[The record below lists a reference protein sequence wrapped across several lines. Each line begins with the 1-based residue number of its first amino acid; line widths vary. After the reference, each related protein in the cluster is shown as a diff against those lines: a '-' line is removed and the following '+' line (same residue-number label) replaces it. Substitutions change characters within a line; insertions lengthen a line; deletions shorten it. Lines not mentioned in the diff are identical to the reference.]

1 MSQINVDKISG
12 KSTYGSISVVAE
24 GNTVT
29 TNLQSGLSKA
39 WWQYDQVN
47 DETDGSFNVS
57 SISDDGT
64 GLYTVT
70 MSNIQTNVTDRS
82 VQLTSNHQTGDSNS
96 RMSAVSH
103 DKSGTYSASAITIRV
118 FYNDNWN
125 LDDNNHN
132 FGNVYGDLA

>member
-39 WWQYDQVN
+39 WWQYDQTN
-47 DETDGSFNVS
+47 DETDGSCNVS

-64 GLYTVT
+64 GLYKVT
-70 MSNIQTNVTDRS
+70 MSNIQSSITDRS
-82 VQLTSNHQTGDSNS
+82 VQLTSNHESGDGNGRSSCVRHDNS
-96 RMSAVSH
+96 GSF
-103 DKSGTYSASAITIRV
+103 TTSAITVEV
-118 FYNDNWN
+118 FYNDNYN
-125 LDDNNHN
+125 LADNNHN
-132 FGNVYGDLA
+132 FGTVYGDLA

>member
-1 MSQINVDKISG
+1 MSTLKADTIQSTGGGRATLTKQECTIS
-12 KSTYGSISVVAE
+12 
-24 GNTVT
+24 
-29 TNLQSGLSKA
+29 

-57 SISDDGT
+57 SISDDAT
-64 GLYTVT
+64 GLYTPT
-70 MSNIQTNVTDRS
+70 LTTAQTNVTDRS
-82 VQLTSNHQTGDSNS
+82 VQLTSNHQIADSNS
-96 RMSAVSH
+96 RMSCVSH

-132 FGNVYGDLA
+132 FGNVYGALA